1 MESPCEEKG
10 LNHHYYIQIAIMSVR
25 RSRRLAGLEPSEAL
39 ITPNNKSIII
49 RDNTSSSQVTAPNIM
64 QIISQY
70 LFFLVWTTFLLRG
83 VLLR

>member
-1 MESPCEEKG
+1 
-10 LNHHYYIQIAIMSVR
+10 MSVR

-39 ITPNNKSIII
+39 ITPNNKSII

-64 QIISQY
+64 QMISQY

>member
-25 RSRRLAGLEPSEAL
+25 RSRRVAGLQPSEVD
-39 ITPNNKSIII
+39 ITTNNKSIVV
-49 RDNTSSSQVTAPNIM
+49 RNNSSSSQVTVPNIM
-64 QIISQY
+64 QMISQY